1 MSIYP
6 RKGLQA
12 QALSRRMLNHLDL
25 KNKES
30 RRRML
35 YLLELKDQVLNR
47 RILYHLDP
55 KNKVLEEME
64 GMDSKYLDSRLFYLQ
79 RDLSDHWPC

>member
-1 MSIYP
+1 MSTYL
-6 RKGLQA
+6 KKDLQA
-12 QALSRRMLNHLDL
+12 QALNRRMLNHLDL

-35 YLLELKDQVLNR
+35 YLVEL
-47 RILYHLDP
+47 

-64 GMDSKYLDSRLFYLQ
+64 VMDSKYLYTRLFYL
-79 RDLSDHWPC
+79 

>member
-1 MSIYP
+1 MLIYP
-6 RKGLQA
+6 RKDFQV
-12 QALSRRMLNHLDL
+12 QALNGRKLNHLDL

-35 YLLELKDQVLNR
+35 YLLELK
-47 RILYHLDP
+47 
-55 KNKVLEEME
+55 NKVQEEME